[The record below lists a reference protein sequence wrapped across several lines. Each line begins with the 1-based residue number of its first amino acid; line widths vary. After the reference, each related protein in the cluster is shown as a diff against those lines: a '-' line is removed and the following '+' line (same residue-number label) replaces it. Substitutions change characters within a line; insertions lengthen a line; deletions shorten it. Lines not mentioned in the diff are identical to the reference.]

1 MGVRS
6 GYGGAQHEA
15 RDIRPSLPDCW
26 ARDRFGLGQVRGPG
40 VSYNMDGYIQ
50 VADRIK
56 LFYARYPEGSLQ
68 MGTPTFIDIGD
79 KKWAMGRAYAYR
91 TPTDERPGV
100 GTAWEIVPGTTNFT
114 RGSEIQNLETS
125 CWGRCIGS
133 LGIGIDGSIA
143 TLDEIQHAT
152 ERKQVMRTTETPPD
166 DPWVTQEPKVVDQFD
181 KSYSTGKTSKGS
193 SMYPATAAQLKACH
207 AIMGK
212 QGLKDELDK
221 VAALNEYLVKLNKPT
236 VGSLAGLDKH
246 TCSGFIDHLQQATPP

>member
-1 MGVRS
+1 M
-6 GYGGAQHEA
+6 
-15 RDIRPSLPDCW
+15 
-26 ARDRFGLGQVRGPG
+26 
-40 VSYNMDGYIQ
+40 SYNMDGYIQ

-91 TPTDERPGV
+91 TPDDQRPGV
-100 GTAWEIVPGTTNFT
+100 GTACEIVPGTTNFT

-125 CWGRCIGS
+125 AWGRAIGS
-133 LGIGIDGSIA
+133 LGIGIDTSIA

-166 DPWVTQEPKVVDQFD
+166 DPWQTEAPKDA
-181 KSYSTGKTSKGS
+181 SYSTGATTKGS
-193 SMYPATAAQLKACH
+193 SMYPATAPQLKAVH

-212 QGLKDELDK
+212 SGISDDLDK
-221 VAALNEYLVKLNKPT
+221 LAKVNEWLAGLNKEP
-236 VGSLAGLDKH
+236 VGSLTELDKH
-246 TCSGFIDHLQQATPP
+246 TASGLIDHLQQATPP

>member
-1 MGVRS
+1 MTG
-6 GYGGAQHEA
+6 
-15 RDIRPSLPDCW
+15 
-26 ARDRFGLGQVRGPG
+26 
-40 VSYNMDGYIQ
+40 YNMDGYVQ
-50 VADRIK
+50 VVDRIK

-91 TPTDERPGV
+91 TPDDPRPGV

-125 CWGRCIGS
+125 AWGRAIGS
-133 LGIGIDGSIA
+133 LGLGIDGSIA

-166 DPWVTQEPKVVDQFD
+166 DPWQTEAPKDA
-181 KSYSTGKTSKGS
+181 SYSTGATTKGS
-193 SMYPATAAQLKACH
+193 SMYPATAPQLKAVH

-212 QGLKDELDK
+212 KGISDDLDK
-221 VAALNEYLVKLNKPT
+221 LAKVNEWLVGLNREP
-236 VGSLAGLDKH
+236 VGSLTELDKH
-246 TCSGFIDHLQQATPP
+246 TASGLIDHLQGGLKD